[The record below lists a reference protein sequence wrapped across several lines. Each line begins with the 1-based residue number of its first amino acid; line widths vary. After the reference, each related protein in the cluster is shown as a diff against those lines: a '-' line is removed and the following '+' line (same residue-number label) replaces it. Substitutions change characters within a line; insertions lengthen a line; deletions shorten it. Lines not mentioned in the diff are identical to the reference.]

1 MSSPKAG
8 FVRRKTLTGKT
19 GLAKATQKK
28 GELAT
33 SDKMSSEKKLK
44 EKEKSSDPL
53 QDLIAAVKQQDKKR
67 EQPEQAKKKRKVR
80 IGQKT
85 IRVVKKAQTSM
96 MAVAMRQF
104 FIKSLK
110 KFLATGQMKSKYFY
124 KFEVSH
130 RQSTGSF

>member
-67 EQPEQAKKKRKVR
+67 EQPEQAKKKRNAS
-80 IGQKT
+80 
-85 IRVVKKAQTSM
+85 KKNAKHPALQHVMTLLQQ
-96 MAVAMRQF
+96 A
-104 FIKSLK
+104 
-110 KFLATGQMKSKYFY
+110 
-124 KFEVSH
+124 
-130 RQSTGSF
+130 